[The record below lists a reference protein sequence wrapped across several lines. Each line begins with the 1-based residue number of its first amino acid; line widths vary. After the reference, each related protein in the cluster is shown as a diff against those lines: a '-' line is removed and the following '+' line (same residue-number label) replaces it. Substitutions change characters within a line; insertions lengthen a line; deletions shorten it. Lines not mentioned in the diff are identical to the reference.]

1 VVSKKY
7 RIEVGTD
14 PQQIIQLLEDKIYEY
29 NSAKTHIADGN
40 LFSRVVRGEN
50 DEIIAGIAGW
60 TWAGICEITQLW
72 VDEKVRKDGLGKMLL
87 EAAEVETKSKGCHT
101 IMVRSFS
108 FQAPHFYERYGFKTE
123 HIITDFPKAYDYYI
137 LSKRIG

>member
-1 VVSKKY
+1 VSKKY
-7 RIEVGTD
+7 RVEVGTD

-29 NSAKTHIADGN
+29 NSAKTQIADGN

-108 FQAPHFYERYGFKTE
+108 FQAPHFYERYGFETE

-137 LSKRIG
+137 LSKRIS